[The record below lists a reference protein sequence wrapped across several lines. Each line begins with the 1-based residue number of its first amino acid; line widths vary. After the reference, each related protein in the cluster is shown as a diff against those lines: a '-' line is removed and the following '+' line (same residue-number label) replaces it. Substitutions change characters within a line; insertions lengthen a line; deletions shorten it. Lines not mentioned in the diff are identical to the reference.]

1 MINPHQ
7 HLKRFYIT
15 LFVLTIVLGVANV
28 IYLCFRPETTLN
40 AVLFCGLQYV
50 AMLLILAAPIV
61 LRKRFLLNVP
71 LILSVAIAAFAFTA
85 MVLGD
90 GLNFY
95 GRYPWWDSLLHL
107 LSGGVLSFIGLW
119 VVHILL
125 SDSDKV
131 VFSNKYF
138 LALFLLM
145 FSLACGAIWEICEY
159 TYDDLFG
166 TNTQQFMATTSGSI
180 YTDHDVPLEG
190 HEALRDTMTDLT
202 LDFIGGLIVAL
213 YVLFR
218 HNAFMERHSADS
230 VLDSASIVDVLAE
243 DAAGKSQTNPAD
255 TPSATHEK
263 PVPKKKSSST

>member
-1 MINPHQ
+1 MISPHQ
-7 HLKRFYIT
+7 HLKRFYIV
-15 LFVLTIVLGVANV
+15 LFVLTIVLGIANV
-28 IYLCFRPETTLN
+28 VYLLFQPDTTLK
-40 AVLFCGLQYV
+40 AVMFCGLQYV
-50 AMLLILAAPIV
+50 AMLLILTAPII

-71 LILSVAIAAFAFTA
+71 LILTVVIAAFAFTA

-107 LSGGVLSFIGLW
+107 FSGGMLSFIGLW
-119 VVHILL
+119 IVHILL
-125 SDSDKV
+125 SDSDQV

-145 FSLACGAIWEICEY
+145 FSLSCGAIWEICEY

-166 TNTQQFMATTSGSI
+166 TNTQQFMETTSGSI
-180 YTDHDVPLEG
+180 YTDQDIPLVG
-190 HEALRDTMTDLT
+190 HEALRDTMTDLI

-218 HNAFMERHSADS
+218 HDAFMEKHNTDS
-230 VLDSASIVDVLAE
+230 VLDSPSILDELEQPALA
-243 DAAGKSQTNPAD
+243 DKTDKSGKDEPTKI
-255 TPSATHEK
+255 T
-263 PVPKKKSSST
+263 

>member
-15 LFVLTIVLGVANV
+15 LFVLTIVLGIANV

-95 GRYPWWDSLLHL
+95 GRYRGGTRCCIYCRAAFFRSLVC
-107 LSGGVLSFIGLW
+107 GWCISFCPIP
-119 VVHILL
+119 I
-125 SDSDKV
+125 
-131 VFSNKYF
+131 
-138 LALFLLM
+138 
-145 FSLACGAIWEICEY
+145 
-159 TYDDLFG
+159 
-166 TNTQQFMATTSGSI
+166 
-180 YTDHDVPLEG
+180 
-190 HEALRDTMTDLT
+190 R
-202 LDFIGGLIVAL
+202 
-213 YVLFR
+213 
-218 HNAFMERHSADS
+218 
-230 VLDSASIVDVLAE
+230 
-243 DAAGKSQTNPAD
+243 
-255 TPSATHEK
+255 
-263 PVPKKKSSST
+263 